1 VVSGRN
7 YVPGVAAFEL
17 QVDTVVVAVLDGDV
31 SDFESAGRFLGLA
44 RDDELVA
51 LLVKVRVPVV
61 DVEHRQVNEGRVV
74 LFPTKWSHV
83 TGWPTTTTNFQHTFS
98 SCFSRAIREFR
109 TR

>member
-1 VVSGRN
+1 MVDGRN
-7 YVPGVAAFEL
+7 YVPGVVAFEL
-17 QVDTVVVAVLDGDV
+17 QVDTVVVAVVDGDV

-74 LFPTKWSHV
+74 LLPTKWSHV
-83 TGWPTTTTNFQHTFS
+83 TGCATTTTTTSTHVLFLFFTGHS
-98 SCFSRAIREFR
+98 
-109 TR
+109 